1 MMESSD
7 VRWLR
12 RHATITPFGAA
23 VTTWLLS
30 VWIGGG
36 QWLFWHDLDPAK
48 AMAGLGTIAYGIIAV
63 VAEGGIKVV
72 FWALDERKK
81 KMTYRE
87 IAALT
92 EAREILHKEQDAT
105 GVAVLDKLID
115 DRRRDP
121 LRQYIKW

>member
-1 MMESSD
+1 MLESSD

-23 VTTWLLS
+23 VTTWVLS

-48 AMAGLGTIAYGIIAV
+48 AMAGLGTIAYGMIAV
-63 VAEGGIKVV
+63 VAEGGIKMV

-87 IAALT
+87 IATLT
-92 EAREILHKEQDAT
+92 EAREVLNKEQNAT
-105 GVAVLDKLID
+105 GVALLDKMID

>member
-30 VWIGGG
+30 VWVGGG
-36 QWLFWHDLDPAK
+36 QWLFWNDLEPAK
-48 AMAGLGTIAYGIIAV
+48 AMAGLGAIAYGIIAV
-63 VAEGGIKVV
+63 VAEGGIRMV

-81 KMTYRE
+81 KMAWRE
-87 IAALT
+87 ITALT
-92 EAREILHKEQDAT
+92 KARDRVDKEQHPSI
-105 GVAVLDKLID
+105 VEMLDKMID